1 MTKNHD
7 THNAGHEPKHDH
19 APDNGDIFNCPA
31 CAIDSNYSTTP
42 NAADLTVTLIEGI
55 ALWIRSNSDKSAHTR
70 YERISEQARVFE
82 DGSDAAASMAL
93 NTRSD
98 VIQINVNE
106 LYTMCQDAA
115 RELRY
120 VSRQAKH
127 ISAEDTACMLE
138 QIAVNIARTYGAKHG
153 E

>member
-1 MTKNHD
+1 MT
-7 THNAGHEPKHDH
+7 TITYS
-19 APDNGDIFNCPA
+19 NG
-31 CAIDSNYSTTP
+31 YHRTVTTTP
-42 NAADLTVTLIEGI
+42 NAADLAVTLIEGI
-55 ALWIRSNSDKSAHTR
+55 ALWIRDNSDKSAHTR

-82 DGSDAAASMAL
+82 DGADAAASMAL

-106 LYTMCQDAA
+106 LHAMCQDAA

-120 VSRQAKH
+120 VARQTKH
-127 ISAEDTACMLE
+127 ISAKATAGMLD
-138 QIAVNIARTYGAKHG
+138 QTAANIAHAYGTKHG